1 MDKEQKLL
9 KKLQELNSKKETN
22 KALSDFYWYWQM
34 QEISPE
40 VWLQKENWSYYYNNT
55 PMRLLL
61 PLLDLLK

>member
-1 MDKEQKLL
+1 MDREKKLL
-9 KKLQELNSKKETN
+9 RKLQELNSKKETN

-34 QEISPE
+34 QEITPKE
-40 VWLQKENWSYYYNNT
+40 WLQEKNWSYYYNNT